1 MVLFLT
7 SFKRVVWLG
16 MEVGFFI
23 GFACGYLYGIGGF
36 FYDLMLTGIN
46 QGTWLAL
53 NALWG
58 MPLLF
63 SVLGG
68 GSFDG
73 LFLLYTLL
81 KKLSTA
87 SR

>member
-1 MVLFLT
+1 MALFLT

-23 GFACGYLYGIGGF
+23 GFACGYLYGLGGF
-36 FYDLMLTGIN
+36 FYDLLLTGIN

-68 GSFDG
+68 GSFGG
-73 LFLLYTLL
+73 LFLLYALL

-87 SR
+87 RR